1 MIKKK
6 ILVTPEVEV
15 VEYGTLP
22 RSERKTKRVFDN
34 REDKRKKLVDGQ
46 RFIRMALKRM
56 YFQKAD
62 DGEKGL
68 LCGEAPT

>member
-1 MIKKK
+1 MLERRDGKDFMILKVEGARGNDPSADARTANEVMEMIKKK

-34 REDKRKKLVDGQ
+34 REV
-46 RFIRMALKRM
+46 
-56 YFQKAD
+56 
-62 DGEKGL
+62 
-68 LCGEAPT
+68 